1 MIPYYSYH
9 RSVRFFD
16 PAQEPL
22 RTGDVVCC
30 REQLR
35 RVSSAQPLRLERPTG
50 GGEPIERSE
59 AVLLPEYSRR
69 LPQRQVLAPAPR
81 QGRPPPLDADQMCEQ
96 LGLEVGTLLQQAR
109 TEVDVDRFYR
119 SAERK
124 VLLQQGL
131 GVQSSRELSWLLHL
145 LEECSRSPPLRRR
158 CFAALLLGRC
168 LHHFRHLP
176 EEAAAERSVGL
187 LRRLL
192 RPMPSAAASLA
203 ERWSE
208 PQDEDDLIRSTFA
221 NLVRLAAP
229 PPQYLQLRGT
239 TLTIHEPDVCALKLE
254 EVLRHL
260 EEGPSRGASG
270 LAAPAATPHASPG
283 YRR

>member
-1 MIPYYSYH
+1 MIPYYIYH

-22 RTGDVVCC
+22 RPGDMVCF

-59 AVLLPEYSRR
+59 AVLLPEYSRTQ
-69 LPQRQVLAPAPR
+69 PQRQVLTSTPR
-81 QGRPPPLDADQMCEQ
+81 RGRAPPLDADHMCEQ
-96 LGLEVGTLLQQAR
+96 LGLEVSTLLQQAR

-124 VLLQQGL
+124 VRLQQGL
-131 GVQSSRELSWLLHL
+131 GIRSSRELSWLLNL
-145 LEECSRSPPLRRR
+145 LEECSRSPPRRRR
-158 CFAALLLGRC
+158 CYVSLLLGRC

-176 EEAAAERSVGL
+176 EEASSERSVGL
-187 LRRLL
+187 LRQLL
-192 RPMPSAAASLA
+192 RPVPSAAASLA
-203 ERWSE
+203 EQWSE
-208 PQDEDDLIRSTFA
+208 PQGKDDLIRSTFA

-229 PPQYLQLRGT
+229 PPHHLQLRGSQ
-239 TLTIHEPDVCALKLE
+239 LTIHEPDVCALKLE

-260 EEGPSRGASG
+260 EEAQEGEASV
-270 LAAPAATPHASPG
+270 LAAPEEPSHASPIL
-283 YRR
+283 RH